1 AVPGALDLVRALR
14 DSQDEPVV
22 VALAATDPANPYGAT
37 LKWPAFATPGMHGD
51 VASARQARIGRSG
64 IHTDVASEG
73 QAQVATSGKH
83 ADVAKEGRGP
93 TRTVGALVILVDGAL
108 AAYLARGER
117 QLLTWIPDAEPIR
130 SRVAR
135 SVAHILIDRARAGGD
150 TPRGMLIET
159 IDNAPASTHALASC
173 FVEAG
178 FAAGAMGLQGVT
190 RGNRGSLPSPS
201 HA

>member
-1 AVPGALDLVRALR
+1 MLFRSVRRDIASAEQARVLDTHT
-14 DSQDEPVV
+14 S
-22 VALAATDPANPYGAT
+22 
-37 LKWPAFATPGMHGD
+37 
-51 VASARQARIGRSG
+51 VASAGQARTTHR
-64 IHTDVASEG
+64 V
-73 QAQVATSGKH
+73 H

-117 QLLTWIPDAEPIR
+117 QLLTWIPESEPIR

-135 SVAHILIDRARAGGD
+135 SVAHALIDRARAGGD

-159 IDNAPASTHALASC
+159 IDNAPASTHALVPY

-190 RGNRGSLPSPS
+190 RGNRG
-201 HA
+201 